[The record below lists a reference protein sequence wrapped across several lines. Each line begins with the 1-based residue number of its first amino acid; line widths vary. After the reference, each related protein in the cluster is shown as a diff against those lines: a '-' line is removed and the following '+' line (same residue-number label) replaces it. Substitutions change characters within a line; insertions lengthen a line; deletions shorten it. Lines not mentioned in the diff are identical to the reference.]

1 MMESKLSTSGYIVL
15 FAVAFGAIYYGVY
28 GLLVLAALKFM
39 PQVSVAIADN
49 IAPAWAVTFAGEIVG
64 KLDLLIA
71 LVLANMAATYLV
83 FITVYNAKKE
93 VNK

>member
-1 MMESKLSTSGYIVL
+1 MMGSKLNFWDYIIL
-15 FAVAFGAIYYGVY
+15 FALFFFEVYYGIKWI
-28 GLLVLAALKFM
+28 LLSAMVSM
-39 PQVSVAIADN
+39 VPQPDVSIADN